1 MDRRI
6 EDLQLSVRSTNA
18 LLNAGIKTVA
28 QLLEQSEQNLRAID
42 NLGEKSVREILVLIG
57 MLKFYNQQNE
67 WSCVLYRGLDNLIYE
82 DIPLKRLGLPLY
94 LEARLKKN
102 KFRTVG
108 DVDKVEL
115 SELFKIEALGK
126 TGIERINRMLC
137 ASRVNVRVKVPS
149 KKQQLPDLCV
159 RICKELKEHPYIN
172 IPRQLLAPYLIL
184 DQLVYT
190 IMKEGGYN
198 PSKGKE
204 EELRIIEVIYRNE
217 VLSSMIKVGL
227 KQMVSKGFT
236 GKTIEYLNEH
246 MPLHMQ
252 EAGIIKKLIEKMV
265 VSKLLSITPQGKVVP
280 RLMTVMEFVE
290 SLNLQK
296 KDRTGLRDKGYLMG
310 KLMGKTLDSL
320 GKEDGLTRERVRQII
335 DVLLASRP
343 PLAEDRYREVFEAY
357 NFSKKD
363 FMIGF
368 NEPGETYEYLKIA
381 YNHGEKDVR
390 ELAKDKRFPLEF
402 RKCGVRMLKQDVIVI
417 NKEQIRKKRMELMK
431 YYIRK
436 NCPKAILFDTFSH
449 GYAKFLKSQ
458 GLDDNRRYEIN
469 DLSFKNSIRDSRYV
483 LWKLRR
489 RFRYYDIDGHDF
501 TKMLRVLNLSQY
513 KNVEYSAQ
521 KFFTAY
527 PEVMKEYDIDDEYEL
542 HNLLKKLLGERKG
555 VDIHFRRMPIIKFGH
570 ADRGQQ
576 VFDVLKK
583 IGPCTVNELAQEYEK
598 EYGVSYRVFRASYMR
613 ELTHNRSFSSE
624 ARNLLIMSKRG
635 KKPRRSYHE
644 DNQENIRDFSF

>member
-310 KLMGKTLDSL
+310 NLIGKT
-320 GKEDGLTRERVRQII
+320 DGENARFFREGRWI
-335 DVLLASRP
+335 D
-343 PLAEDRYREVFEAY
+343 
-357 NFSKKD
+357 
-363 FMIGF
+363 
-368 NEPGETYEYLKIA
+368 PGTGTADHRCLVGIQTSF
-381 YNHGEKDVR
+381 GGRSVSGS
-390 ELAKDKRFPLEF
+390 F
-402 RKCGVRMLKQDVIVI
+402 RGV
-417 NKEQIRKKRMELMK
+417 
-431 YYIRK
+431 
-436 NCPKAILFDTFSH
+436 
-449 GYAKFLKSQ
+449 
-458 GLDDNRRYEIN
+458 
-469 DLSFKNSIRDSRYV
+469 
-483 LWKLRR
+483 
-489 RFRYYDIDGHDF
+489 
-501 TKMLRVLNLSQY
+501 
-513 KNVEYSAQ
+513 
-521 KFFTAY
+521 
-527 PEVMKEYDIDDEYEL
+527 
-542 HNLLKKLLGERKG
+542 
-555 VDIHFRRMPIIKFGH
+555 
-570 ADRGQQ
+570 
-576 VFDVLKK
+576 
-583 IGPCTVNELAQEYEK
+583 
-598 EYGVSYRVFRASYMR
+598 
-613 ELTHNRSFSSE
+613 
-624 ARNLLIMSKRG
+624 
-635 KKPRRSYHE
+635 
-644 DNQENIRDFSF
+644 